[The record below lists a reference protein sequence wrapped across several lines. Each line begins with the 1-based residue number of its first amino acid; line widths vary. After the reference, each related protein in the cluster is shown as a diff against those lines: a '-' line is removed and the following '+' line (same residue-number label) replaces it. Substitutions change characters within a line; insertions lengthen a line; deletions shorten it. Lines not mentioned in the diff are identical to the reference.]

1 MNHKQRQSGTRDAA
15 DRVRLKKI
23 NQVDA
28 QGRCNEG
35 ARAAMAM
42 KLRLFIAIIWARHP
56 SLSRRGP
63 DLNNILSLHLE
74 IKSEANAEKTHAT
87 VAFRAQGTK
96 TLSPSRLL
104 SGGNARHRV
113 ERGHSR
119 SAGSPRAPSVPGIRS
134 LMT

>member
-63 DLNNILSLHLE
+63 DLNNILLLHLE
-74 IKSEANAEKTHAT
+74 IKKRSERRE
-87 VAFRAQGTK
+87 
-96 TLSPSRLL
+96 
-104 SGGNARHRV
+104 NARNC
-113 ERGHSR
+113 GLSR
-119 SAGSPRAPSVPGIRS
+119 ARNENAFSVAAFVRRQLSASR
-134 LMT
+134 